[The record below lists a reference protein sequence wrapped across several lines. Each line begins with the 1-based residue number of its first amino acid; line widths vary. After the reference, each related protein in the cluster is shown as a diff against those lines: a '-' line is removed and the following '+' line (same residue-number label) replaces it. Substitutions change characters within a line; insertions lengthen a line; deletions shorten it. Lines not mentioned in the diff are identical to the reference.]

1 MQAESFRCAAGGG
14 TTPASRRR
22 VWCRVD
28 DLVRPGMGAVT
39 VTATARAA
47 VTWEKME
54 AATEEN
60 VSGVVEESWACGSMG
75 KTRGKAGPQL
85 LTWSEA

>member
-1 MQAESFRCAAGGG
+1 MQAEGFRCAAGGG

-28 DLVRPGMGAVT
+28 NLVRPGMGAVT
-39 VTATARAA
+39 ATARIA
-47 VTWEKME
+47 VTWERME
-54 AATEEN
+54 AAREGD
-60 VSGVVEESWACGSMG
+60 VSSVVEESWACGSVG
-75 KTRGKAGPQL
+75 RTRENAGPQL